1 MKKVVENIV
10 TQRVVLLLFFA
21 SLFPGTAA
29 SNISFALLILYG
41 LLRIIFR
48 KKIIIEKTAISF
60 YLYFVLAC
68 LSMLW
73 SYDFDCSVHG
83 ILKSIPFILLPIF
96 ITQFAE
102 IDTNEQQ
109 KLIRWF
115 SYASLLFFIFSLIS
129 VLPKYLETND
139 YQQFTYHNLVYYFE
153 NNSIYISL
161 IILFNLIAEIIFF
174 KKKWLNFII
183 VLLLFSFLI
192 LLSSKMA
199 MIIVLICVL
208 LIIFNHFKFSLPKK
222 IGISAFILVAISV
235 LLYFFKPIRNR
246 FSDVLRLREEI
257 FQKDFYAYDYVWDGL
272 SLRIF
277 QWRIF
282 NEMLT
287 EENFFWKG
295 YGINASV
302 QRMKEYYEYYD
313 FYPGFFSYNFHNQ
326 YIQTFSELGIF
337 GLLLLISFFLIGF
350 YISYRKKSTLLF
362 CTLLIFS
369 IFFITESFFSRQK
382 GVLFFVFAYFLLLK
396 FSSDKDKNHLR

>member
-1 MKKVVENIV
+1 MKKAVENIV
-10 TQRVVLLLFFA
+10 TQRVILFLFFA
-21 SLFPGTAA
+21 SLFPGTAT
-29 SNISFALLILYG
+29 SNISFTLLILFG
-41 LLRIIFR
+41 VLRIIITKNFILE
-48 KKIIIEKTAISF
+48 KIAIPF

-73 SYDFDCSVHG
+73 SYNFEGSVHG
-83 ILKSIPFILLPIF
+83 ILKSIPLILLPIF
-96 ITQFAE
+96 ITQFSE
-102 IDTNEQQ
+102 IDSDEQQ

-129 VLPKYLETND
+129 VVPKYVKTID

-161 IILFNLIAEIIFF
+161 IILFNLIAEIIYF
-174 KKKWLNFII
+174 KKKWLNFI
-183 VLLLFSFLI
+183 VVFLLFSFLI

-199 MIIVLICVL
+199 MIIILICVL
-208 LIIFNHFKFSLPKK
+208 LIIFNHFKFSLSKK

-235 LLYFFKPIRNR
+235 LLYSFKPIRNR
-246 FSDVLRLREEI
+246 FSDVLRIREEI
-257 FQKDFYAYDYVWDGL
+257 FYKDFYAYDYVWDGL

-396 FSSDKDKNHLR
+396 FSSDKAKSHLR